1 MASSTINTGMTF
13 DNKLSLCIPRVVSEW
28 ANKDLI
34 INKFQALNIGMIS
47 RVDLVEKTSANGI
60 KYYMAFLHFE
70 EWEDNAATRNIQYKI
85 LNEENNARLV
95 YDEPWYWI
103 LLKNNNPLSD
113 EDAALQERVVQLEQQ
128 VANLNSWNTY
138 LYNQINFIYYT
149 QNNQH
154 MSNVVAS
161 HMVEAEEDEEEDD
174 NSSIP
179 SLVSD
184 DTNLTIETPAN
195 NNTLDNNIAPDSPPS
210 ILQNQLRRRYRQII
224 NRNQNNDVSVNLM
237 NAFNNEENTNN
248 VDLNSAEYN
257 NLANWY

>member
-1 MASSTINTGMTF
+1 MTF

-34 INKFQALNIGMIS
+34 INKFQALNIGVIN

-70 EWEDNAATRNIQYKI
+70 EWEDNTATRNIQYKI

-103 LLKNNNPLSD
+103 LLKNNNPISD
-113 EDAALQERVVQLEQQ
+113 EDAALQERVVHLEQQ

-138 LYNQINFIYYT
+138 LYNQINLIYYT

-161 HMVEAEEDEEEDD
+161 QMVEAEDDNEEYDD

-184 DTNLTIETPAN
+184 DTNLTPDN
-195 NNTLDNNIAPDSPPS
+195 NNTRNSPPS
-210 ILQNQLRRRYRQII
+210 ILQNQLRRRYQRTI
-224 NRNQNNDVSVNLM
+224 NRDENNNVSVNLM
-237 NAFNNEENTNN
+237 NVFNNEENTNN
-248 VDLNSAEYN
+248 VDQNSVEYN

>member
-13 DNKLSLCIPRVVSEW
+13 DNKLSLCIPRVVTEW
-28 ANKDLI
+28 ANKELI
-34 INKFQALNIGMIS
+34 INKFQALNIGLIN
-47 RVDLVEKTSANGI
+47 RVDLVEKTSANGS

-103 LLKNNNPLSD
+103 LLKNNNPISD
-113 EDAALQERVVQLEQQ
+113 EDAALQERIVHLEQQ

-138 LYNQINFIYYT
+138 FYNQINFIYYS
-149 QNNQH
+149 QNNQLV
-154 MSNVVAS
+154 SNVVAS
-161 HMVEAEEDEEEDD
+161 QMVEADEVEEDDD

-179 SLVSD
+179 TLYSD
-184 DTNLTIETPAN
+184 DTNLTPD
-195 NNTLDNNIAPDSPPS
+195 NNTNTPNSPPS
-210 ILQNQLRRRYRQII
+210 ILQNQLRRQYRRMI
-224 NRNQNNDVSVNLM
+224 NRDDNNNVSVNLM
-237 NAFNNEENTNN
+237 NTFNNEENTNN
-248 VDLNSAEYN
+248 VDLTSAEYN

>member
-1 MASSTINTGMTF
+1 MHYKKTMAPTTINTGMTF

-34 INKFQALNIGMIS
+34 INKFQTLNIGVIS
-47 RVDLVEKTSANGI
+47 RVDLVEKTSATGV

-85 LNEENNARLV
+85 LNEENSARLV

-103 LLKNNNPLSD
+103 LLKNNNPISD
-113 EDAALQERVVQLEQQ
+113 EAADMQERVTLLEQQ
-128 VANLNSWNTY
+128 IANLNSWNNY

-154 MSNVVAS
+154 MSSVVAS
-161 HMVEAEEDEEEDD
+161 HMVEAEDDDEEYDD

-179 SLVSD
+179 SLISD
-184 DTNLTIETPAN
+184 DTIETPDNINAT
-195 NNTLDNNIAPDSPPS
+195 NTPPS
-210 ILQNQLRRRYRQII
+210 SLQNQLRPRYRRVI
-224 NRNQNNDVSVNLM
+224 NHDDENNNVAVNLM
-237 NAFNNEENTNN
+237 NVFNNEEDNNN
-248 VDLNSAEYN
+248 VDMSSVEYN

>member
-1 MASSTINTGMTF
+1 MYYKKTMASSTINTGMMF

-34 INKFQALNIGMIS
+34 INKFQALNIGVID

-103 LLKNNNPLSD
+103 LLKNNNPISD

-154 MSNVVAS
+154 MSNVAS
-161 HMVEAEEDEEEDD
+161 QMVEDDEEEEYDD
-174 NSSIP
+174 NSTIP
-179 SLVSD
+179 SLVSN
-184 DTNLTIETPAN
+184 DTNLTIETPDN
-195 NNTLDNNIAPDSPPS
+195 NNTPNSPPS
-210 ILQNQLRRRYRQII
+210 ILQNQLRRRYHRII
-224 NRNQNNDVSVNLM
+224 DRNENNNVSVNLM

-248 VDLNSAEYN
+248 IDLNSAEYN
-257 NLANWY
+257 HLASWL